1 MKSADLVGLAPKGS
15 PVKMAERPY
24 LAIDERGQ
32 YGGDYAIDQKLFL
45 IHAPEP
51 NACAGPEWRRP
62 CRSGVKVYDSAGR
75 VNVTTLSFNIQGV
88 ACGVFPLAGVVGG
101 FCDFTSALRCAS
113 LFGLKFRTM
122 RPTVAR

>member
-15 PVKMAERPY
+15 QVKMAERPY
-24 LAIDERGQ
+24 LAIDKRGQ

-62 CRSGVKVYDSAGR
+62 CRSGVKVYDSPSR
-75 VNVTTLSFNIQGV
+75 VKPKRAILRGSRGGLSVSLGSR
-88 ACGVFPLAGVVGG
+88 GG
-101 FCDFTSALRCAS
+101 
-113 LFGLKFRTM
+113 
-122 RPTVAR
+122 

>member
-1 MKSADLVGLAPKGS
+1 MKSADLVGLAPEGG
-15 PVKMAERPY
+15 PVEMAKRPY
-24 LAIDERGQ
+24 LAIDKRGQ
-32 YGGDYAIDQKLFL
+32 YERNYAINQELLL

-88 ACGVFPLAGVVGG
+88 ACGVFPLAAVVVG
-101 FCDFTSALRCAS
+101 FCDFTAAFRCAS
-113 LFGLKFRTM
+113 FLRLKSRTI
-122 RPTVAR
+122 RAT